1 MDNNFYHAGELAMQA
16 RAQVTD
22 MASRSGRMIADQIPT
37 GALAFIE
44 QQTMLVVGSMDSQ
57 GQVWASVIF
66 GQAGFVRALDL
77 QTLEIDLALAEIS
90 SEDPLWSQLQSNSYV
105 GLLLIELA
113 SRRRLRVNGRM
124 YESDA
129 THYRIDVKQAYPNC
143 PKYIQRRVVKS
154 VHPKAD
160 QHVKPVTQGTKL
172 NANQIAMIAS
182 ADTFFV
188 ASAHPEHGVDA
199 SHRGGQPGF
208 VQIVNNQLLRI
219 PDYTGNNMF
228 NTLGNFHSYPHA
240 GLVFVDFQNNCVLQ
254 LTGVPKILWPHE
266 DSQRATG
273 GTQRF
278 WEFRIN
284 AWREN
289 TIPLDLE
296 WELIDYSRFN
306 PISD

>member
-1 MDNNFYHAGELAMQA
+1 MKNNFYHAGELAMQA
-16 RAQVTD
+16 RAQVAD
-22 MASRSGRMIADQIPT
+22 MANRAGRMIAEQIPT

-44 QQTMLVVGSMDSQ
+44 QQTMLVVGSMDNQ

-66 GQAGFVRALDL
+66 GQAGFVRALDP
-77 QTLEIDLALAEIS
+77 QTLEMDLSLAEVS
-90 SEDPLWSQLQSNSYV
+90 NEDPLWSQVQSNTNV

-113 SRRRLRVNGRM
+113 SRRRLRINGRI
-124 YESDA
+124 YQSDA
-129 THYRIDVKQAYPNC
+129 THYRINVKQAYPNC
-143 PKYIQRRVVKS
+143 PKYIQRRVVKA
-154 VHPKAD
+154 VHAKAE
-160 QHVKPVTQGTKL
+160 QPVKTVTQGAEL
-172 NANQIAMIAS
+172 NAEQIAMIAA

-188 ASAHPEHGVDA
+188 ASAYPEQGLDA

-208 VQIVNNQLLRI
+208 VQIVDNQRLRI

-240 GLVFVDFQNNCVLQ
+240 GLVFIDFQNKRVLQ

-266 DSQRATG
+266 DSPHASG

-278 WEFRIN
+278 WEFRIH
-284 AWREN
+284 AWRESA
-289 TIPLDLE
+289 IPLDLE
-296 WELIDYSRFN
+296 WELIDYSSFN